1 MQQGTGT
8 HKHARTLVLATLSA
22 LSVLLAAAPV
32 LAADKVK
39 VGLVT
44 TLSGP
49 AGQPGIDVRDG
60 FNLAVKHLGGK
71 LGGLSAEVLATD
83 DQFNP
88 EVGKQVTDR
97 YVKRDRV
104 DLVTGIIYSNILLAA
119 APVAFETK
127 TPFVSAN
134 AGPSQLA
141 GKGCSPWFVSA
152 AWQNDA
158 NHEAAGQHAT
168 TKGYKNTYLMAP
180 NYPAGKDA
188 LTGFKR
194 FYKGKLAD
202 EVYVKL
208 GQLDFAAELAQVRAA
223 KPEAVYVF
231 MPGGMGINFIK
242 QFVAG
247 GLSKDIQLILPGFSA
262 DMDTIPAVGD
272 SMLGLFNTAQWAPDF
287 DNADNKRFVADFEK
301 ELKRVPSLYAAQG
314 YDTAL
319 LIDAAVRA
327 VKGKVEDREAFMRAL
342 KTTKARSI
350 RGEYRI
356 NNNGFPVQNYYL
368 RVVGKDAQGRLV
380 NKTMGTVFTN
390 HADAYAKECPL
401 K

>member
-1 MQQGTGT
+1 M
-8 HKHARTLVLATLSA
+8 HKQALAIGLTA
-22 LSVLLAAAPV
+22 LIAAAPAV
-32 LAADKVK
+32 AADKIK

-71 LGGLSAEVLATD
+71 LGGLPAEVLATD

-97 YVKRDRV
+97 YIKRDRV

-119 APVAFETK
+119 APVAFDAK

-168 TKGYKNTYLMAP
+168 TKGYKNAYLMAP

-208 GQLDFAAELAQVRAA
+208 GQLDFAAELAQLRAA

-272 SMLGLFNTAQWAPDF
+272 AMLGLFNTAQWAPDF

-301 ELKRVPSLYAAQG
+301 ELKRIPSLYAAQG

-327 VKGKVEDREAFMRAL
+327 VKGKVEDRDAFMRAL

-356 NNNGFPVQNYYL
+356 NNNGYPVQNYYL

-390 HADAYAKECPL
+390 HADAYAKECTL